1 MKKVLVI
8 LFALLPIMAS
18 AVISLGDVTIS
29 GNQNQVTVLMKKNK
43 PKYFCIPCMTDK
55 TGVHE
60 IWVKPDKAAKF
71 HTALY
76 EAKAKF
82 NEWVKVAND
91 NNVGEF
97 EKDMPVKFPNVT
109 YVWGHGDLFF
119 CDAPFKLSF
128 HRTKDGLNYAV
139 LSIRVVANTN
149 RFVDEN
155 FIVMF
160 YNDKELD
167 SLLNV
172 FSSKNI
178 EKVLLENADY
188 DTSTDKRTVDD
199 SLFN

>member
-1 MKKVLVI
+1 MKKLLVI
-8 LFALLPIMAS
+8 LFALLPFMAS
-18 AVISLGDVTIS
+18 AVISLGEATIT
-29 GNQNQVTVLMKKNK
+29 GEKVDVTVLMKKNK
-43 PKYFCIPCMTDK
+43 PKYFCIPCMTNK
-55 TGVHE
+55 TGTHE

-71 HTALY
+71 HTSLY

-82 NEWVKVAND
+82 KEWVKVAED

-97 EKDMPVKFPNVT
+97 EKELPVKFPNVT
-109 YVWGHGDLFF
+109 YVWGHGELFF
-119 CDAPFKLSF
+119 CDAPFRLSY

-139 LSIRVVANTN
+139 LSMRVVSNTN

-160 YNDKELD
+160 LGDQELD
-167 SLLNV
+167 TLLDV

-178 EKVLLENADY
+178 EKVLLENANY
-188 DTSTDKRTVDD
+188 DSNDEKRTVDD